1 MSSICS
7 EAVKGNVDKKIYTE
21 LWKMMTKQ
29 GPGQKSFQLNYIY
42 HMSAVLDNTEHERKD
57 WKHID
62 M

>member
-1 MSSICS
+1 MLI
-7 EAVKGNVDKKIYTE
+7 KKIYTE

-29 GPGQKSFQLNYIY
+29 GPGQNSFQLNYID